1 MEGSCPRGLNFVR
14 PLFSVKILPE
24 MTIQHSDS
32 CAHLQMNDHQDMW
45 SCKSTYSLS
54 LISLCQSLSI
64 YWPFYYTNK
73 QSIFLLHAKRLS
85 RFKFSLLHITEFF
98 RDVPLEKTTAF
109 WAVLTE
115 FILLSY
121 LPLLCCASCL
131 YLLNVPSAI
140 DRRPY
145 WNKHYAYEPSGLY
158 HMFSGSINIFQEKLK
173 ERAPAVAVGHPGI
186 FTSWSTGQINLL
198 TFSGHTFS

>member
-1 MEGSCPRGLNFVR
+1 MLTAYYGYVFPQGVLPTGWRMMSTNMVTVTADHYGKAAGMQRNKLTRLAKGQINKWHINLPLWPKSKYGIYNCARLLIKSLMEASCARGLNFVR

-98 RDVPLEKTTAF
+98 RDVPLEKTTR
-109 WAVLTE
+109 
-115 FILLSY
+115 LSE
-121 LPLLCCASCL
+121 LS
-131 YLLNVPSAI
+131 
-140 DRRPY
+140 
-145 WNKHYAYEPSGLY
+145 
-158 HMFSGSINIFQEKLK
+158 
-173 ERAPAVAVGHPGI
+173 
-186 FTSWSTGQINLL
+186 
-198 TFSGHTFS
+198 